1 MARCCHL
8 VGGHPATLGDGD
20 AVTDDVV
27 EMRDGVGIGVDRE
40 DDAMLA
46 GAAHEFVAQVQ
57 PVREVADFPGGI
69 VRAAAANTA
78 STSKSRADDD
88 RGAGWSDGQ

>member
-27 EMRDGVGIGVDRE
+27 EMRDGVGIGVVAN
-40 DDAMLA
+40 DAMLA

-69 VRAAAANTA
+69 
-78 STSKSRADDD
+78 
-88 RGAGWSDGQ
+88 GAGGGCEHGIDVEIAGGR